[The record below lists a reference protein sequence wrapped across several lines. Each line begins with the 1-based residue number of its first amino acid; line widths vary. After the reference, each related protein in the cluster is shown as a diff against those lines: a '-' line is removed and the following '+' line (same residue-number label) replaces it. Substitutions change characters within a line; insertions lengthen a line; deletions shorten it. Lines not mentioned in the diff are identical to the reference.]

1 VLFLFCCMA
10 ALRNSLRN
18 LKFPFTHYRSSF
30 TSTTGRIVRCN
41 MTISRELLQK
51 QNAETS
57 NALIEHFKDSPP
69 FAALAKYEG
78 DLTIRRDQE
87 DAVKLEKGIDFAKN
101 KGVIDPAYVPEPYVQ
116 LDVLGKTPD
125 IVAGAILAK
134 VKANKDKA
142 GEGSV
147 IVLCGLSGTGKV
159 SAQFIDFPFV
169 SLVMMMS
176 NDPHFTI
183 CVCVCFRELRLPS
196 CVKNWKMTKAR
207 K

>member
-1 VLFLFCCMA
+1 
-10 ALRNSLRN
+10 
-18 LKFPFTHYRSSF
+18 
-30 TSTTGRIVRCN
+30 

-57 NALIEHFKDSPP
+57 NALIEHWKDSAP

-78 DLTIRRDQE
+78 DLTISRDQE
-87 DAVKLEKGIDFAKN
+87 DAVKLEIGIDFAKN
-101 KGVIDPAYVPEPYVQ
+101 KGVIDPDYVPEPYVQ
-116 LDVLGKTPD
+116 LDVLGKTPE

-134 VKANKDKA
+134 VKTNKDKA

-159 SAQFIDFPFV
+159 SVQFIDLALV

-176 NDPHFTI
+176 KDPHFKI
-183 CVCVCFRELRLPS
+183 FLCFRELPLPS